1 MPLINLP
8 KQLHKH
14 MEVLFFM
21 KVSCFWTSGTIITG
35 RGSLARIADE
45 AKSLGA
51 TKILIVTDPVLLK
64 TGLIERVMEALA
76 PTGLGIGIFSEVE
89 PEPRL
94 QIVTKCQQAIKEG
107 GYDLI
112 VAVGGGSSMD
122 VSKAASILMT
132 NPGTVNDYL
141 GVNLVP
147 NPGTPVIAVPTTAGT
162 GSEVTPIAIL
172 SDVEEQLKKGVV
184 SPYLLPKAAIV
195 DPELTLT
202 MPPHITAATGM
213 DALTHAVEAY
223 ISVNATP
230 ITDILALEAIRLI
243 ALNLRTAV
251 ANGQDIEARS
261 NMSMASLLAGIAFAN
276 AGVGAVHALA
286 YPLGAQFHVP
296 HGVANAVL
304 LPYVME
310 WNLLGALSR
319 FKTMALAMG
328 ERVEDLSDRMAADK
342 FNEAIKQLAAD
353 IRIPLHLRELGVTA
367 ESVPG
372 MAEGAAKVTRLLA
385 NNPRILTVDDIREI
399 YERAF

>member
-1 MPLINLP
+1 
-8 KQLHKH
+8 
-14 MEVLFFM
+14 M
-21 KVSCFWTSGTIITG
+21 KISYFWTSGTIITG
-35 RGSLARIADE
+35 RGSLKRIADE
-45 AKSLGA
+45 AKGLGA
-51 TKILIVTDPVLLK
+51 TRVLIVTDPVLLK
-64 TGLIERVMEALA
+64 TGLIERVKEALA
-76 PTGLGIGIFSEVE
+76 PAGLETGIFSGVE

-94 QIVTKCQQAIKEG
+94 QIVTECLKAVKEG

-122 VSKAASILMT
+122 VSKAASVLMT
-132 NPGTVNDYL
+132 NPGTINDYL
-141 GVNLVP
+141 GVNLIP
-147 NPGTPVIAVPTTAGT
+147 RPGIPVIAVPTTAGT

-184 SPYLLPKAAIV
+184 SPYLLPRVAIV
-195 DPELTLT
+195 DPELTVT
-202 MPPHITAATGM
+202 MPPAITAATGM
-213 DALTHAVEAY
+213 DALTHAVESY

-310 WNLLGALSR
+310 SNLLGALPR

-328 ERVEDLSDRMAADK
+328 EKVEDLSDRLAADK
-342 FNEAIKQLAAD
+342 FNEAIKLLAAD

-367 ESVPG
+367 ESIPG

-385 NNPRILTVDDIREI
+385 NNPRILSVSDIREI

>member
-1 MPLINLP
+1 
-8 KQLHKH
+8 
-14 MEVLFFM
+14 M

>member
-1 MPLINLP
+1 
-8 KQLHKH
+8 
-14 MEVLFFM
+14 M

-328 ERVEDLSDRMAADK
+328 ERVEDLSGRMAADK

>member
-1 MPLINLP
+1 
-8 KQLHKH
+8 
-14 MEVLFFM
+14 M
-21 KVSCFWTSGTIITG
+21 KISYFWTSGTIITG
-35 RGSLARIADE
+35 RGSLKRIADE
-45 AKSLGA
+45 AKGLGA
-51 TKILIVTDPVLLK
+51 TRVLIVTDPVLLK
-64 TGLIERVMEALA
+64 TGLIERVKEALA
-76 PTGLGIGIFSEVE
+76 PAGLETGIFSGVE

-94 QIVTKCQQAIKEG
+94 QIVTECLKAVKEG

-122 VSKAASILMT
+122 VSKAASVLMT
-132 NPGTVNDYL
+132 NPGTINDYL
-141 GVNLVP
+141 GVNLIP
-147 NPGTPVIAVPTTAGT
+147 RPGIPVIAVPTTAGT

-184 SPYLLPKAAIV
+184 SPYLLPRVAIV
-195 DPELTLT
+195 DPELTVT
-202 MPPHITAATGM
+202 MPPAITAATGM
-213 DALTHAVEAY
+213 DALTHAVESY

-310 WNLLGALSR
+310 SNLLGALPR

-328 ERVEDLSDRMAADK
+328 EKVEDLSDRLAADK
-342 FNEAIKQLAAD
+342 FNEAIKLLATD

-367 ESVPG
+367 ESIPG

-385 NNPRILTVDDIREI
+385 NNPRILSVSDIREI